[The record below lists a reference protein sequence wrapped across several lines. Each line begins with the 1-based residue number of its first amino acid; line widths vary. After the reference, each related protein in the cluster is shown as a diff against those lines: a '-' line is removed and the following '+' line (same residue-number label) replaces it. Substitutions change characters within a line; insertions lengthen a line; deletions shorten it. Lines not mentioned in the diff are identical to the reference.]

1 MTEGPIAGTHLLADR
16 YQIGDLLG
24 RGGMAEVHAGYDAR
38 LGRNVAVKLLRP
50 ALASDPAFRTR
61 FRQEA
66 QAVARLNHPNII
78 RVHDFGEDKGFTY
91 IVMEYVTG
99 GTLLDVM
106 RGKLSLAETQD
117 LIHS

>member
-1 MTEGPIAGTHLLADR
+1 MASVFRAHDPDLDR
-16 YQIGDLLG
+16 F
-24 RGGMAEVHAGYDAR
+24 
-38 LGRNVAVKLLRP
+38 VAVKILP
-50 ALASDPAFRTR
+50 SFQAEDPTFVQR

-106 RGKLSLAETQD
+106 RGKLSLAENQG
-117 LIHS
+117 